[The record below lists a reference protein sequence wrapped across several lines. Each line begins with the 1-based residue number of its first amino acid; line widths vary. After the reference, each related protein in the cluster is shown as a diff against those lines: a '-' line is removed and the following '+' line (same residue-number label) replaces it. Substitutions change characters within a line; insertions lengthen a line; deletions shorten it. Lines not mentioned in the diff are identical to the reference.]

1 MIKVLLV
8 DDQMMIIEGLK
19 AILNQDPNIEVI
31 GHANHGEEALLKTN
45 QLKPDVILM
54 DIRMPLL
61 NGVMATKKIKEKFP
75 FIKILILTT
84 FDDDAFIIEAMK
96 YGASGYLL
104 KDTPSHRLIQA
115 IRDVLDNQMI
125 LPEAIASKLMNHV
138 KTPRIKKT
146 YSFTERERDII
157 NLLVEGAS
165 NKDIAEELYLSVGT
179 VKNYLS
185 QIYLK
190 LEVTDRSNAIIVLKN
205 ADY

>member
-138 KTPRIKKT
+138 KTPSIKKT